1 MDSHLKSLC
10 CSLHFDPFP
19 LVTRAIHIFKLYYYI
34 NMVRKAN
41 VCRIVLYQLKTE
53 CNTFLNTFLCIVLC
67 STWAKEGNYA
77 RFKRQ

>member
-1 MDSHLKSLC
+1 
-10 CSLHFDPFP
+10 
-19 LVTRAIHIFKLYYYI
+19 
-34 NMVRKAN
+34 MVRKAN